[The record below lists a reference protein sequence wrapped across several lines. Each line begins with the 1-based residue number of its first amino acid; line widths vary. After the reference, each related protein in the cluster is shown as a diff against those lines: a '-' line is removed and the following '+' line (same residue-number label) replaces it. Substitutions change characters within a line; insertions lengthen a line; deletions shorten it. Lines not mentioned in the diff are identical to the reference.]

1 MLVVV
6 PFASMRPMHDV
17 SVIETPEN
25 VEIMLPLAGIGSRFL
40 AYLVDLAWQSVVLLA
55 ALVIVIVNFAGKR
68 IPFDKNPDGTF
79 AIPWVAV
86 AVFDAAVFVVNFF
99 YFAAFEALWRGQTP
113 GKRVCRLR
121 VVRDGGRALDG
132 RGALI
137 RNLVRSVDF
146 LPSFY
151 VVGVIAIFLGRQ
163 GKRIGDYA
171 AGTMV
176 VQEARA
182 TDLGGAHAR
191 AGLRDAES
199 ALIGEFLA
207 RRGGLSPA
215 SRAEVARQL
224 ADRLAERH
232 SAPRPN
238 DPEAF
243 LERLARDGLR

>member
-1 MLVVV
+1 
-6 PFASMRPMHDV
+6 MRPMHDV

-25 VEIMLPLAGIGSRFL
+25 VEIVLPLAGIGSRFL
-40 AYLVDLAWQSVVLLA
+40 AYLVDLAWQSVAVLA
-55 ALVIVIVNFAGKR
+55 ALVIVMVNFAATR
-68 IPFDKNPDGTF
+68 IPFDKNPDGSL

-86 AVFDAAVFVVNFF
+86 AVLDAVVFGVNFF

-121 VVRDGGRALDG
+121 VVCDGGRALDG
-132 RGALI
+132 RAALV
-137 RNLVRSVDF
+137 RNLLRSVDF

-176 VQEARA
+176 VQEASV
-182 TDLGGAHAR
+182 TDLGSAR
-191 AGLRDAES
+191 ATVAGLPDAEGT
-199 ALIGEFLA
+199 LIGEFLA

-215 SRAEVARQL
+215 ARADVARQL

-232 SAPRPN
+232 SAPRPD
-238 DPEAF
+238 DPEAV
-243 LERLARDGLR
+243 LERLARDGFR